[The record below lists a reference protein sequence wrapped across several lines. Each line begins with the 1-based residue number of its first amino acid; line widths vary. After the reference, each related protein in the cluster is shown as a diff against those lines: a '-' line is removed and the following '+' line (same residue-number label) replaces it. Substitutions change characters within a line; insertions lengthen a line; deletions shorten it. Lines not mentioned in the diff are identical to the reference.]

1 MRTLVISA
9 ILVLCTSCMSGVIP
23 CPEPKSGRINKNKLS
38 KRSLESS
45 HLLSARAET
54 DQHSQNKIPKNDM
67 RTISNVSVEEW
78 DCPRPG
84 KKKYLPKEVKH
95 NIRKNMKKIKSKE
108 DEEKS
113 TESIPE
119 ENTN

>member
-1 MRTLVISA
+1 MRILVISV
-9 ILVLCTSCMSGVIP
+9 ILFVCASCMSGVIP
-23 CPEPKSGRINKNKLS
+23 CPEPKSTRISKSKLH

-45 HLLSARAET
+45 PSFSARAEE
-54 DQHSQNKIPKNDM
+54 DQQGQNKIPKSDI

-95 NIRKNMKKIKSKE
+95 NIRKNMQKIKSKE
-108 DEEKS
+108 GEEKS
-113 TESIPE
+113 MESAPAETIH
-119 ENTN
+119 